1 MKIINNS
8 LEKGIF
14 PESWKTSTVIPI
26 PKVTNTK
33 RAAEFRPINKLPT
46 YEKIL
51 EEIVKKQLNEFIET
65 NKIIRNEQSGF
76 REKQSCETAIQA
88 VLDEWKINI
97 DTGKKVGIIFLDL
110 KRAFET
116 VDRSMLIEKMYK
128 YGIKG
133 DVQKWFIS
141 YLVNRKQKVKY
152 NNIISEEISVDLG
165 VPQGSVLGPILFIMY
180 INDLI
185 KYIINLFANEC
196 KIQLFADDTLLYV
209 IGETEAEIEFKLQSV
224 FIAVQ
229 EWLRVNKLIM
239 NVEKTKFMILHSGR
253 NIEERETKLFTTD
266 LKEIQRVYKMKYLG
280 VIIDSKLNF
289 KDYIE
294 YIVKKTGKRLIC

>member
-1 MKIINNS
+1 
-8 LEKGIF
+8 
-14 PESWKTSTVIPI
+14 
-26 PKVTNTK
+26 
-33 RAAEFRPINKLPT
+33 
-46 YEKIL
+46 
-51 EEIVKKQLNEFIET
+51 
-65 NKIIRNEQSGF
+65 
-76 REKQSCETAIQA
+76 
-88 VLDEWKINI
+88 
-97 DTGKKVGIIFLDL
+97 
-110 KRAFET
+110 
-116 VDRSMLIEKMYK
+116 
-128 YGIKG
+128 
-133 DVQKWFIS
+133 
-141 YLVNRKQKVKY
+141 
-152 NNIISEEISVDLG
+152 
-165 VPQGSVLGPILFIMY
+165 MY

-294 YIVKKTGKRLIC
+294 YIVKKTGKKINMLNRIGQYINGYTRCLIYKSIIAPHFDYCATILVGAQKSEIKKLQIQQNRAMRVIIQCNRYTPVVDMLDTLKFMSIKENSV